1 MKTTCACGGR
11 MTTPDGITGYWPYVP
26 QKCVVCGV
34 VDYIDM
40 PSLAEQDKRNLEA
53 LYPPTADVREQV
65 RALTAQVATL
75 TERVR
80 QLEKAQ
86 A

>member
-1 MKTTCACGGR
+1 MTITCTCGGA
-11 MTTPDGITGYWPYVP
+11 MTVADGLTGYYPYVP
-26 QKCVVCGV
+26 HKCRACGV

-75 TERVR
+75 TERVKR
-80 QLEKAQ
+80 LEEAQ